1 MKTVE
6 NLITRQTELLE
17 SLKKTFFPSINISVD
32 PKELLDG
39 IKSVLE
45 IISDRPR
52 LPILSTILFKAE
64 NNKISITTSDLT
76 SFLKVEIP
84 AEVHEPGSVCVAA
97 KLLHQLIDALVKT
110 NNDKVPH
117 PINIQQTPDSS
128 IRIEHKRTR
137 YDLYKD
143 AVFDSWYFPVLEELG
158 ELEEIKI
165 PELRKY
171 LPILEPFTREDALNP
186 QFGGITVT
194 QDSFI
199 ACDGRNIA
207 MITELKNKVANRISI
222 PATVPMDLIGD
233 SIQIS
238 DNYIVSTVNKDGS
251 ILEPSAETKLITKL
265 IKQQISLDDIS
276 IPDQL
281 VCCFNVSEMK
291 QQLPLFFG
299 TDRKKAN
306 AVYPIWIEIDPEV
319 KANVVLRS
327 SKNQTIY
334 EMETAIPYKKIALYI
349 EIRSLQ
355 KLLEN
360 VNGKVELYAN
370 SDSSLIAIKQNNLLL
385 GCMPLPIIN
394 GSRVVVAEGFGYA
407 IPSVIPYSYNVESKC
422 LTVEYTNEEAGYIRG
437 EFIRYDPVKRL
448 AEIKKKQEEEQA
460 WKEFLSTQPKELI
473 KSAIDKSLT
482 QEMLKKH
489 FKSLKNLK
497 STLFGAKQKSWSECV
512 RSYVF
517 DVNMRSNLL
526 PPDEAN

>member
-6 NLITRQTELLE
+6 NLISRQTALLE

-32 PKELLDG
+32 ARKLLDG

-52 LPILSTILFKAE
+52 LPILSTILFKTE
-64 NNKISITTSDLT
+64 NNNKISITTSDTT

-97 KLLHQLIDALVKT
+97 KLLHQLIDAIVKT
-110 NNDKVPH
+110 NDKVPY
-117 PINIQQTPDSS
+117 PINIQQTSDHS
-128 IRIEHKRTR
+128 IRIQHKRTR

-143 AVFDSWYFPVLEELG
+143 AVFESWYFPSCPVLEELG
-158 ELEEIKI
+158 EIKI

-171 LPILEPFTREDALNP
+171 FSLLEPFTREDTLNP
-186 QFGGITVT
+186 QFGGITIT

-207 MITELKNKVANRISI
+207 MITGLTNKVANRISI
-222 PATVPMDLIGD
+222 PARVPVDLMGD

-238 DNYIVSTVNKDGS
+238 DDHIVSTVNKDGS
-251 ILEPSAETKLITKL
+251 ILEPNTETKLITKL

-319 KANVVLRS
+319 KAVVLHS

-334 EMETAIPYKKIALYI
+334 EMETAIPCRKIALYV

-355 KLLEN
+355 KLLEG
-360 VNGKVELYAN
+360 VNGEIELYAN

-394 GSRVVVAEGFGYA
+394 SNRIVVAEGFGYA
-407 IPSVIPYSYNVESKC
+407 IPSINPYSYNLESRC
-422 LTVEYTNEEAGYIRG
+422 LTVEYTNKEAGCIRS
-437 EFIRYDPVKRL
+437 EFIGYDPVKRL
-448 AEIKKKQEEEQA
+448 AEIKKKQKEEQA
-460 WKEFLSTQPKELI
+460 WREFLSTQPKELI
-473 KSAIDKSLT
+473 RSAIDKSLT

-489 FKSLKNLK
+489 FKSLKNFK
-497 STLFGAKQKSWSECV
+497 STLFGAKQKSWAECI
-512 RSYVF
+512 RSYIF

-526 PPDEAN
+526 PPDETS